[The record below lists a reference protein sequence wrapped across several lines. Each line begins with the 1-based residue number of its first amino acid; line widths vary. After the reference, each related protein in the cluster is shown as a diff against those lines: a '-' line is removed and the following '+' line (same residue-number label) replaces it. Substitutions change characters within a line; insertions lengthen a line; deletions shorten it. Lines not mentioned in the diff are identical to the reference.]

1 MERGAEHVCQ
11 LHHGCPRL
19 PRGQGRMIRKLRA
32 LCNSIS
38 GGIRPMNKTLVLQD
52 GIYAE
57 IVRLAGEFEGLEFAI
72 TLFGFIRDER
82 FEVTHF
88 APPGKDSEHAHSRCT
103 NDHEFES
110 DFFSRLRKEV
120 PGIQYIG
127 DLHAHPPSYPRL
139 SSTDYATVKRTLFG
153 TDDTLHPEEYVAG
166 IILPLRRAG
175 EPGVAIVPTYFS
187 KQNPSGSEMEL
198 EYVHAG
204 VCTKSDRAC
213 RLFLAAYS
221 RGRRRIA
228 WKRNYQHLGAYWRR
242 LTHAR

>member
-1 MERGAEHVCQ
+1 MKR
-11 LHHGCPRL
+11 
-19 PRGQGRMIRKLRA
+19 
-32 LCNSIS
+32 
-38 GGIRPMNKTLVLQD
+38 TLILQD

-57 IVRLAGEFEGLEFAI
+57 IVRLAGEFRGLEFAI
-72 TLFGFIRDER
+72 TLFGSIRDER
-82 FEVTHF
+82 FEVTHI
-88 APPGKDSEHAHSRCT
+88 APPGGNAEHAHGRCT

-110 DFFSRLRKEV
+110 DVFNRLRKEV
-120 PGIQYIG
+120 PGIQYLG

-139 SSTDYATVKRTLFG
+139 SGTDYATVRQTLFG

-187 KQNPSGSEMEL
+187 KQNPLGSEMEL

-204 VCTKSDRAC
+204 VCTKPERTR

-221 RGRRRIA
+221 RGRRGVDR
-228 WKRNYQHLGAYWRR
+228 WHDLRHLGAYWRR
-242 LTHAR
+242 LTHAD